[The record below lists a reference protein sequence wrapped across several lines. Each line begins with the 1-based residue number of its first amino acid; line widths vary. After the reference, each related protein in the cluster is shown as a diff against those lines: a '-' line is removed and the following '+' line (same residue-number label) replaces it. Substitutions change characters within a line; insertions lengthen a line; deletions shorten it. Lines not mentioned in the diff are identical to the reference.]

1 MLGEVTK
8 LLGGSEAKDVNS
20 HSTARSKSISML
32 VADPLPPSP
41 MGSEKMGPNGCPL
54 LRAFSV
60 WLSLSVPSKKE

>member
-8 LLGGSEAKDVNS
+8 LLGGSEAKDVIS

-54 LRAFSV
+54 SR
-60 WLSLSVPSKKE
+60 